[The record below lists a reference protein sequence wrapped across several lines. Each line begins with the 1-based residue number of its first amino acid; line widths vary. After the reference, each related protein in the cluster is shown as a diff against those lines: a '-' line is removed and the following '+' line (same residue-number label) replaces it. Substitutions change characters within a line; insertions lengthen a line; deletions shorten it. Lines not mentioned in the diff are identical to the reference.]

1 MSGVER
7 TVWQRFGHDP
17 RVPAHQHLRASDSD
31 RDVVGGVLADGYAD
45 GRLDRDELD
54 DRQDRL
60 RASRTLGDLPPLVAD
75 LVTDTDAPPAV
86 PSAAAPGRFRDQAEA
101 QYRQRLV
108 GAMTSFLVPT
118 LICWVVWLWSTPGGF
133 PWPLF
138 VTLGTVLGPLNLVVS
153 GKDQLVGRIERQ
165 LREKAQREERGLPPA
180 DD

>member
-17 RVPAHQHLRASDSD
+17 RVPAHQHLRASDTD
-31 RDVVGGVLADGYAD
+31 RDVVAEVLADGYAD

-75 LVTDTDAPPAV
+75 LVSDTGSPPAV
-86 PSAAAPGRFRDQAEA
+86 APAATPGRFRDEAEA
-101 QYRQRLV
+101 QYHQRLV
-108 GAMTSFLVPT
+108 GAVTSFLVPT
-118 LICWVVWLWSTPGGF
+118 LICWAVWFSVGKGF
-133 PWPLF
+133 PWPVF
-138 VTLGTVLGPLNLVVS
+138 VTLGTAMGPIGLLAN
-153 GKDQLVGRIERQ
+153 GRERQVAQIERRLQ
-165 LREKAQREERGLPPA
+165 EEARREERGLPPA